1 MTHYTMVAEMK
12 ANGVEGEK
20 KVERSWI
27 MGSAAFNSEAVHQQ
41 GIKELWE
48 KKWKFPVPSP

>member
-1 MTHYTMVAEMK
+1 MVAEMK